1 MRENNVIVK
10 VEDCV
15 VDFSLPGTIRALQGD
30 PSQVPGDFSEM
41 TTYCSN
47 SVCEL
52 NLWHSKSLRAVL

>member
-15 VDFSLPGTIRALQGD
+15 VGFSLPGTIRALQGD

-41 TTYCSN
+41 TTYCSD

-52 NLWHSKSLRAVL
+52 TFGTQNHLRAVL